1 MKYLSI
7 AVRLRLSSP
16 RVVKLLNG
24 IGFSDPN
31 KIPIALTHK
40 IYAEEDFI
48 TIRHF
53 YHRRFT
59 EVEIP
64 EGANPETV
72 RHEYLTENLKLP
84 RGLKY
89 TDIAGFLS
97 DKVPFRAL
105 RNEDRIIA
113 GVSLERFLIN
123 GHKKFNVVNNL
134 PKRHYKVYAF
144 ALKAEINTSAS
155 YINANPNWDQIKP
168 AFYVGQTSKSRLERF
183 EQHTTGIKA
192 NVFVRNFGVRPFELA
207 NKTEELAEMCGV
219 PVEGLRHYQAQYYEF
234 KLTRLLKEKG
244 YGAYC
249 K

>member
-1 MKYLSI
+1 MKYLTI

-16 RVVKLLNG
+16 SVVNLLQR
-24 IGFSDPN
+24 IGFDDPTLT
-31 KIPIALTHK
+31 PIALTHK
-40 IYAEEDFI
+40 IYTEEDFI
-48 TIRHF
+48 KIRHF

-64 EGANPETV
+64 EGSNPKTV
-72 RHEYLTENLKLP
+72 RREYLTENLKLP

-113 GVSLERFLIN
+113 GVSLERFLIK
-123 GHKKFNVVNNL
+123 GHNNYNVVNNL
-134 PKRHYKVYAF
+134 PKTHYKVYAF
-144 ALKAEINTSAS
+144 ALKSEINTSAK
-155 YINANPNWDQIKP
+155 YINANPDWNQTKP
-168 AFYVGQTSKSRLERF
+168 AFYIGQTSKSRLERF

-192 NVFVRNFGVRPFELA
+192 NAFVKNFGVRPFELA
-207 NKTEELAEMCGV
+207 NKTDELAELCGV

-244 YGAYC
+244 FGAYC